1 MKKLLGILVAV
12 VAIQCSLATLVQ
24 AASPDVVI
32 ARLQTGGL
40 GTGTTT
46 QEFVNIYNNSTQDVD
61 ISNWCLKYTDYNDA
75 NPSVLTCFVV
85 SPEMDQVRIPAR
97 SASLMASP
105 SFIVPADTA
114 ITSVYTNTST
124 NMSSTRGHV
133 TLFDSTGAIVDRLA
147 WDNGASTPPKYPET
161 HAAVAPSGG
170 SMLTRF
176 AENGQ
181 YIDTDNN
188 SVDFVVAPS
197 APLSAAALIDYKE
210 PVPVVDLCPTLA
222 GIQEALPAGYDYDEA
237 GNCELLSLDQ
247 CQNLAHIQLA
257 VSDTMTRTDDGNCYD
272 NALDMCKNIDGF
284 QLTLPYE
291 YRQLGESCK
300 RIVPAHDI
308 RISEVLANSTGVD
321 TGHEFIE
328 LYNNDLVPVDLSDYV
343 LHIGKTAEKQV
354 GLPEVVLQPGQFI
367 SFSDSDLDYTLLNTT
382 SRIDLRYYDETFV
395 DEIIPYQDPADDIA
409 WALIDDVWQF
419 TNQPTPG
426 IMNASSRE
434 VLGSENGQS
443 DDSLAACPAGKYRNP
458 LTNRCRSI
466 EADATVLATCDVD
479 EYRNPET
486 NRCRNIALVS
496 TSLTP
501 CQDGYERNP
510 DTNRCRKITSEPE
523 LVPCQ
528 EGYERNPD
536 TNRCRKLVESAAQQA
551 VVEVEQSAQNMGTY
565 AVAAVAATGIV
576 GYGVYEWRSELAKFG
591 RRFARL
597 IVRK

>member
-1 MKKLLGILVAV
+1 MAVIVAYGLG
-12 VAIQCSLATLVQ
+12 ATSVH
-24 AASPDVVI
+24 ATSDTVVI
-32 ARLQTGGL
+32 ARVQTGGS

-46 QEFVNIYNNSTQDVD
+46 QEFVNLYNNSATDVD
-61 ISNWCLKYTDYNDA
+61 VSNWCLKYTDYNDA
-75 NPSVLTCFVV
+75 NPSLLTCFSV
-85 SPEMDQVRIPAR
+85 SPGMDQVHMPAQ
-97 SASLMASP
+97 SASLIISP
-105 SFIVPADTA
+105 SYVPPAGVASTA
-114 ITSVYTNTST
+114 IYATTST
-124 NMSSTRGHV
+124 NISSTRGHV
-133 TLFDSTGAIVDRLA
+133 TLFDSTGAIIDRLA

-222 GIQEALPAGYDYDEA
+222 GIQEALPVGYDYDEA
-237 GNCELLSLDQ
+237 GNCELLSLDV
-247 CQNLAHIQLA
+247 CQNIEHIQLA
-257 VSDTMTRTDDGNCYD
+257 VPDAMARMDDGNCYD
-272 NALDMCKNIDGF
+272 LALDACKNIEGF
-284 QLTLPYE
+284 QLMIPE
-291 YRQLGESCK
+291 GHRSVSGSCK
-300 RIVPAHDI
+300 LMVPMRDV
-308 RISEVLANSTGVD
+308 RISELLANSSGVD

-328 LYNNDLVPVDLSDYV
+328 LYNNDSVVVDLADYT
-343 LHIGKTAEKQV
+343 LHVGKTAEKQIT
-354 GLPEVVLQPGQFI
+354 LPEVLLQPGQYI
-367 SFSDSDLDYTLLNTT
+367 SFSDSELGYTLLNTT
-382 SRIDLRYYDETFV
+382 SRLELRYYDGELV
-395 DEIIPYQDPADDIA
+395 DEIIPYQNPADDIA
-409 WALIDDVWQF
+409 WALVDDTWQL
-419 TNQPTPG
+419 TNRPTPG
-426 IMNASSRE
+426 AANESSAE
-434 VLGSENGQS
+434 VLGSDSDQS
-443 DDSLAACPAGKYRNP
+443 AAALTTCSAGKYRNP

-466 EADATVLATCDVD
+466 EADATVLAACDVD

-565 AVAAVAATGIV
+565 AVAAVAATCIV